1 MRKEKRANSPHTV
14 TGGPT
19 NYTGGPAN
27 HTSHRIRAGLLAVCL
42 TLGAAIPSGAWAAG
56 KDPRQAVSGDEAIL
70 TMGKILTANHAGKFP
85 GTLRDVK
92 YKLTAVRGF
101 DNANES
107 TGASGKPIAAENMPM
122 PEASAA
128 EHHQVKVTGTNAEI
142 TVGDFQT
149 AERDSDTKK
158 SRVTPVKIKFR
169 RAGYYL
175 YKLTEEGSDPEKVPG
190 VTYDDHSYFVA
201 VYVTNKTDDAGN
213 TEDGV
218 YVHNITSYRN
228 ESGKENYQPNLS
240 DISGITDNGGTD
252 AAENVRENL
261 AKVGTSDGEHPNRL
275 EAYRFWNDA
284 HVQDLVITNNV
295 KGNLGD
301 RNKAFE
307 FQVKLSGLEPG
318 TAYTTEE
325 AAADT
330 GDRTG
335 DGVNAVRASVG
346 TIQGKTLVSDD
357 SGKAEFTVRLKD
369 DEKFVLNGLPV
380 SASYQ
385 VTEQASD
392 HIASYRISGSGKTP
406 EIQNKMKD
414 NDIKDKA
421 LSTETERVDEAD
433 GTVTV
438 AFINER
444 NLATV
449 TGVAESTGPA
459 ALLAIAAAGAI
470 AARRRKYE

>member
-1 MRKEKRANSPHTV
+1 MRKERRANGPHTV
-14 TGGPT
+14 
-19 NYTGGPAN
+19 TGGPAN

-42 TLGAAIPSGAWAAG
+42 TLGAAIPNGAWAAG
-56 KDPRQAVSGDEAIL
+56 KDPRQAVSGDEATL

-85 GTLRDVK
+85 GTLRAVK

-169 RAGYYL
+169 QAGYYL

-240 DISGITDNGGTD
+240 DISGITDNGGSD
-252 AAENVRENL
+252 ATENVRENL

-335 DGVNAVRASVG
+335 DGVNVVRASMG

-369 DEKFVLNGLPV
+369 DEKIVLNGLPV

-385 VTEQASD
+385 AC
-392 HIASYRISGSGKTP
+392 
-406 EIQNKMKD
+406 
-414 NDIKDKA
+414 
-421 LSTETERVDEAD
+421 
-433 GTVTV
+433 
-438 AFINER
+438 
-444 NLATV
+444 
-449 TGVAESTGPA
+449 
-459 ALLAIAAAGAI
+459 LLYTSPSPRDRQKSRMPSSA
-470 AARRRKYE
+470 

>member
-1 MRKEKRANSPHTV
+1 M
-14 TGGPT
+14 
-19 NYTGGPAN
+19 
-27 HTSHRIRAGLLAVCL
+27 
-42 TLGAAIPSGAWAAG
+42 
-56 KDPRQAVSGDEAIL
+56 
-70 TMGKILTANHAGKFP
+70 
-85 GTLRDVK
+85 
-92 YKLTAVRGF
+92 
-101 DNANES
+101 
-107 TGASGKPIAAENMPM
+107 
-122 PEASAA
+122 
-128 EHHQVKVTGTNAEI
+128 
-142 TVGDFQT
+142 
-149 AERDSDTKK
+149 
-158 SRVTPVKIKFR
+158 
-169 RAGYYL
+169 
-175 YKLTEEGSDPEKVPG
+175 
-190 VTYDDHSYFVA
+190 
-201 VYVTNKTDDAGN
+201 
-213 TEDGV
+213 
-218 YVHNITSYRN
+218 HNITSYRN

-252 AAENVRENL
+252 ATENVKENL
-261 AKVGTSDGEHPNRL
+261 AKIGTSDGEHPNRL

-335 DGVNAVRASVG
+335 ESVNLVRASVG
-346 TIQGKTLVSDD
+346 TIQGKTVVSDD
-357 SGKAEFTVRLKD
+357 SGKAEFTLHLRD

-380 SASYQ
+380 SAGYQ

-392 HIASYRISGSGKTP
+392 HIASYQVSGSGKTP
-406 EIQNKMKD
+406 EIQKKMEA
-414 NDIKDKA
+414 NDVKEKA
-421 LSTETERVDEAD
+421 LATEAERVDAED

-438 AFINER
+438 AFTNER

-459 ALLAIAAAGAI
+459 ALLAIAAVGAI

>member
-1 MRKEKRANSPHTV
+1 MRKEKRANGPHTV
-14 TGGPT
+14 TGGPA
-19 NYTGGPAN
+19 NHTGGPTK
-27 HTSHRIRAGLLAVCL
+27 HTSRRIQAGLLAVCL

-56 KDPRQAVSGDEAIL
+56 KDPRQAVSGDEATL

-128 EHHQVKVTGTNAEI
+128 EHHQIKVTGTNAEI

-149 AERDSDTKK
+149 AEWDSDTKK

-169 RAGYYL
+169 QAGYYL

-190 VTYDDHSYFVA
+190 VTYDNHSYFVA

-228 ESGKENYQPNLS
+228 ESGKENYRPNLS

-252 AAENVRENL
+252 AKENVKENL
-261 AKVGTSDGEHPNRL
+261 AKVGSSDSEHPNQL

-307 FQVKLSGLEPG
+307 FQVTLSGLEPG

-330 GDRTG
+330 GDRTCES
-335 DGVNAVRASVG
+335 VNLVRASVG
-346 TIQGKTLVSDD
+346 TIQGKTVVSDE
-357 SGKAEFTVRLKD
+357 SGKAEFTLRLRD

-380 SASYQ
+380 SAAYQ

-392 HIASYRISGSGKTP
+392 HIASYQISGSGKTP
-406 EIQNKMKD
+406 EILKKMEA
-414 NDIKDKA
+414 NDIKEKA
-421 LSTETERVDEAD
+421 LTTEAERVDAED

-438 AFINER
+438 AFTNER